1 MAFFGNL
8 KHLKKKE
15 NVITSHAYIV
25 TNTQKNKILQSNMCT
40 SYNEYNIT
48 QFPKG

>member
-15 NVITSHAYIV
+15 NVGTSHPYIV
-25 TNTQKNKILQSNMCT
+25 TNTQKNKTL
-40 SYNEYNIT
+40 
-48 QFPKG
+48 